1 MAAPIL
7 SVVGMPIG
15 FDNNRGFIHVDI
27 HIKGRKANGGISMD
41 VFTMDQFILA
51 IQAAASVEEIEA
63 IARVVGEHRA
73 KGHITED
80 ERRRLETLMVD
91 RYEEVRPRIKDK
103 IVGAGKGMVAHFTR
117 EDMREDYDKVRR
129 FGRKAGMIPAA
140 GTIGLLEG
148 LVAGVV
154 IPIDDL
160 VRRIKK

>member
-1 MAAPIL
+1 
-7 SVVGMPIG
+7 
-15 FDNNRGFIHVDI
+15 
-27 HIKGRKANGGISMD
+27 MD
-41 VFTMDQFILA
+41 VFTMDQFRLA
-51 IQAAASVEEIEA
+51 IQTATSIKEIEA

-80 ERRRLETLMVD
+80 ERRQLETLMVD

-103 IVGAGKGMVAHFTR
+103 IVGAGKSTVAHFTR

>member
-1 MAAPIL
+1 
-7 SVVGMPIG
+7 
-15 FDNNRGFIHVDI
+15 
-27 HIKGRKANGGISMD
+27 MD
-41 VFTMDQFILA
+41 VFTMDQFRLA

-80 ERRRLETLMVD
+80 ERRQLETLMVD
-91 RYEEVRPRIKDK
+91 RYEEVRPRRIKDK
-103 IVGAGKGMVAHFTR
+103 IV